1 MSSQSLEQKSGR
13 VVLPGERLGV
23 IEEFVPDAGTYVRDG
38 VIYSKVVGRALVDLL
53 NKKVSVRTLT
63 REIKVPKVGTVVL
76 GQVSNVQS
84 DNAAVRIFQLE
95 DKPLSGV
102 FSGILHISD
111 VQMRYVESM
120 FDIYKAGDVIRAMV
134 ISEKNQVYHLSTKE
148 KDLGAVYA
156 FCSHCGHLL
165 EAKRQGLRCPRC
177 GQMERR
183 KLAVDY
189 GKE

>member
-1 MSSQSLEQKSGR
+1 MNSQSLEQKSGR

-95 DKPLSGV
+95 DKPLSG
-102 FSGILHISD
+102 
-111 VQMRYVESM
+111 
-120 FDIYKAGDVIRAMV
+120 
-134 ISEKNQVYHLSTKE
+134 
-148 KDLGAVYA
+148 
-156 FCSHCGHLL
+156 
-165 EAKRQGLRCPRC
+165 
-177 GQMERR
+177 
-183 KLAVDY
+183 
-189 GKE
+189 

>member
-1 MSSQSLEQKSGR
+1 QSLEQKSGR

>member
-1 MSSQSLEQKSGR
+1 MNSQSLEQKSGR